1 MLFIVYCATLSRI
14 IELCH
19 QNRKDTKMIN
29 EQIKHLRKSNNLT
42 QEELAEK
49 LNVSR
54 QAITK
59 WESGL
64 GTPDISNIEA
74 IAKLFNVSIDELLNN
89 EEGIRTD
96 NVSRTEFDIF
106 SEKDFEI
113 RFDSINSLD
122 ITLGSGD
129 KVVAEV
135 MTDLEEKA
143 YELAKVKLDD
153 AKTIDM
159 SIINIASGKKD
170 TISKQDAKNHIFVK
184 VILPESL
191 ADKIELSGCLRTLK
205 LHDFTTAKEI
215 EFDGKVEKVTIT
227 DMQGHLELNSNLDME
242 IEYDGSM
249 EQFDIN
255 QLNSTSNIYV
265 PKDADIDVYAK
276 GRGNKIVFNGFENKA
291 DSAHKVELNGFRSEL
306 TVVVR

>member
-1 MLFIVYCATLSRI
+1 
-14 IELCH
+14 
-19 QNRKDTKMIN
+19 MIN

-74 IAKLFNVSIDELLNN
+74 IAKLFNISIDELLNN
-89 EEGIRTD
+89 EDIKTD

-113 RFDSINSLD
+113 RFDNINSLD
-122 ITLGSGD
+122 ITLGPSD
-129 KVVAEV
+129 KVIAEI
-135 MTDLEEKA
+135 MTDLGVKA
-143 YELAKVKLDD
+143 YDLAKVKLDD
-153 AKTIDM
+153 DKTIDI
-159 SIINIASGKKD
+159 SIINIASGKKAS
-170 TISKQDAKNHIFVK
+170 ISKQDAKNHIFVK
-184 VILPESL
+184 VILPEKL

-205 LHDFTTAKEI
+205 LHDFEGAKEI
-215 EFDGKVEKVTIT
+215 EFDGKVEKVTVT
-227 DMQGHLELNSNLDME
+227 GMHGHLELNSNLDME

-249 EQFDIN
+249 ERFDIN

-265 PKDADIDVYAK
+265 PKGSDIDIYAK
-276 GRGNKIVFNGFENKA
+276 GRGNKIVLNGFETKT

-306 TVVVR
+306 TVVMR

>member
-1 MLFIVYCATLSRI
+1 MLFIIYCATLFRI

-64 GTPDISNIEA
+64 GTPDISNLEA
-74 IAKLFNVSIDELLNN
+74 IAKLFGVSIDELLNN
-89 EEGIRTD
+89 EGNIKSD
-96 NVSRTEFDIF
+96 NVSRTEFDLF
-106 SEKDFEI
+106 SFNDFEI
-113 RFDSINSLD
+113 KFESINTLD
-122 ITLGSGD
+122 ITLGPID
-129 KVVAEV
+129 KVVAEI
-135 MTDLEEKA
+135 MTDLKEKA
-143 YELAKVKLDD
+143 YDLAKVKLDNG
-153 AKTIDM
+153 KNIDM
-159 SIINIASGKKD
+159 SIINIAAGVNGSM
-170 TISKQDAKNHIFVK
+170 TKQEAKNHIFVK
-184 VILPESL
+184 VILPEKMSGKL
-191 ADKIELSGCLRTLK
+191 ELSGNLRELK
-205 LHDFTTAKEI
+205 LHDFGEAKEI
-215 EFDGKVEKVTIT
+215 EFDGKVERVTVN
-227 DMQGHLELNSNLDME
+227 DMKGQFELNSNIDME

-265 PKDADIDVYAK
+265 QKDSDIDIYAK
-276 GRGNKIVFNGFENKA
+276 GRTNKVVFNGYENRS

-306 TVVVR
+306 TVNLR